1 MQIQEQKGGLVDMT
15 WENVLK
21 MRNTEPVAWNNLNYF
36 KIADAIPRIMQQS
49 KSSPQFQQ
57 NMLQTFNQ
65 LRDEMNRASKAEG
78 FNSDG
83 AKRQYIDA
91 RDKLNQYLTETISPL
106 NPSLAKVVEKLRS
119 AGHMN
124 VGRPIAQREYIEREG
139 DNMTWDYYN
148 IEKEEEVL
156 PKEV

>member
-1 MQIQEQKGGLVDMT
+1 MT

-124 VGRPIAQREYIEREG
+124 VGRPIA
-139 DNMTWDYYN
+139 
-148 IEKEEEVL
+148 
-156 PKEV
+156 